1 MTPKRYF
8 AFGCLT
14 LLIQGGVLA
23 SQNSEATIQLSSG
36 SAMGSNQAV
45 NLSIAMQASQAPAS
59 ETAKPKAK
67 AVKKLEPKP
76 VVKTAA
82 KPIAKITAKR
92 KPVAKQP
99 PTETP
104 KKLASK
110 GEKVV
115 EKQPKKQSSQQRAHN
130 QVQAE
135 AKQGVSKQSVAL
147 NQPTFAAPPAQP
159 HYPKKARKR
168 GFQGTA
174 TIEVMFNQVGEQ
186 MSLTLVDSSGYR
198 LLDKAALNAVEK
210 WQFSAPSPQTAY
222 AYTVRVPVKF
232 ELN

>member
-99 PTETP
+99 PTEPP

-115 EKQPKKQSSQQRAHN
+115 EKQPKKQSSQQRAHD

-147 NQPTFAAPPAQP
+147 NQPTFAAPPTQP
-159 HYPKKARKR
+159 HYPKKARQR